1 MPALRSPFPAS
12 ADMRLRIFGPI
23 VLFLTGIMFFR
34 LKMYLDLSGRMLIN
48 QICIALVIGYIGWA
62 MTRAT
67 ALWIQKKLPGL
78 PRTRKRLYVL
88 IIALVILSHIGYA
101 MRVVAHIVIDRI
113 PWQWP
118 NLLDYSDTMGVV
130 IFYTTVILSIYEG
143 GYIWKQW
150 KRSIADKEKL
160 IRSQWQSKYDLLKT
174 QINPHFLFNSLN
186 SLSSLIIENPQQA
199 EKFTDEM
206 SNVYRYLL
214 RNNDTDLTTLG
225 AELKFIRSYSNLLTT
240 RYGEGFKL
248 HIDVPDSNHG
258 YLLPSLTL
266 QLLVENAVKHNT
278 VQKKQPLEVTISM
291 TADEQL
297 SVVNNIQKKNTAVIS
312 NGVGLT
318 NISNKFKLLNQKGI
332 SIIESNDSFRVLVPL
347 ISNTEQVPETGFS
360 K

>member
-1 MPALRSPFPAS
+1 M
-12 ADMRLRIFGPI
+12 
-23 VLFLTGIMFFR
+23 LFLTGIMFFR
-34 LKMYLDLSGRMLIN
+34 LKLYLDLSGRMLIN
-48 QICIALVIGYIGWA
+48 QVCIALTIGYIGWA
-62 MTRAT
+62 LTRAS
-67 ALWIQKKLPGL
+67 ALWIQSQLPGL
-78 PRTRKRLYVL
+78 QRTRKRLYVL
-88 IIALVILSHIGYA
+88 IIALIILSHIGYA
-101 MRVVAHIVIDRI
+101 LRYVTHVIVDQM
-113 PWQWP
+113 PWKWP
-118 NLLDYSDTMGVV
+118 SLLDYSTTMGVV
-130 IFYTTVILSIYEG
+130 IFYTTVILTIYEG

-150 KRSIADKEKL
+150 KQSFTEKEKL

-214 RNNDTDLTTLG
+214 RNNDTDLTTLS
-225 AELKFIRSYSNLLTT
+225 AELKFIRSYSSLLTT
-240 RYGEGFKL
+240 RYGEGFKC
-248 HIDVPDSNHG
+248 HIDVPESYHS

-278 VQKKQPLEVTISM
+278 VQKKQPLEVRIDM

-297 SVVNNIQKKNTAVIS
+297 SVENNIQKKNNVVAS

-318 NISNKFKLLNQKGI
+318 NINNKLKLLNQKGI
-332 SIIESNDSFRVLVPL
+332 SIIETNDSFRVLIPL
-347 ISNTEQVPETGFS
+347 INTTEQIPGTGLS